1 MKTASSSL
9 TFANGQAA
17 VVWGLCAGSIWALER
32 RHCPTPVLRARLG
45 WPTQSRHMHA
55 ASDRISGRWWVWLCR
70 WRCSHITPSR
80 RSNRWRASSL
90 RQRSAAHEPSVE
102 RPPVPLKPE
111 SKSSSTYRSR
121 ADEAAAASVTPARA
135 IRCARAVLR
144 APACA
149 AQAREQEQQ
158 HVLKPSR
165 RSRGRWRQSQRWPR
179 AGRRRSSRWSKR
191 RPKAVEVRTR

>member
-121 ADEAAAASVTPARA
+121 ADEATSRASSARLCRSSTRARAAARIEAEPTKPRKVAAVAALAKSRA
-135 IRCARAVLR
+135 
-144 APACA
+144 A
-149 AQAREQEQQ
+149 AIEPLVEA
-158 HVLKPSR
+158 KAKGG
-165 RSRGRWRQSQRWPR
+165 RG
-179 AGRRRSSRWSKR
+179 AN
-191 RPKAVEVRTR
+191 T

>member
-1 MKTASSSL
+1 MFGKTVGDGGDDFKREREESERMKTASSSL

-111 SKSSSTYRSR
+111 SKSSSTSRSR
-121 ADEAAAASVTPARA
+121 AAASRLVGRS
-135 IRCARAVLR
+135 
-144 APACA
+144 A
-149 AQAREQEQQ
+149 AHEPSIERQP
-158 HVLKPSR
+158 VPLKHEGKSI
-165 RSRGRWRQSQRWPR
+165 S
-179 AGRRRSSRWSKR
+179 
-191 RPKAVEVRTR
+191 TY